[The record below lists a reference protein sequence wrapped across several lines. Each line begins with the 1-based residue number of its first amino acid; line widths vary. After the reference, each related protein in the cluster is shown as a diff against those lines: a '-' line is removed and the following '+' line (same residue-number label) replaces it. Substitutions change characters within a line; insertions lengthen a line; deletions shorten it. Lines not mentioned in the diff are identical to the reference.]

1 MLQKSSQILEHGAPL
16 MTLLLDGL
24 TRQAQQEEGTE
35 GMVRQEPLYLM
46 KKLLRSSLQ
55 DTAAEKRSE
64 SSVDYY
70 FPEL

>member
-24 TRQAQQEEGTE
+24 TRPAQQEEGTE

-46 KKLLRSSLQ
+46 KIPSCSSLQ
-55 DTAAEKRSE
+55 NMVVEKGSE
-64 SSVDYY
+64 SGVDY
-70 FPEL
+70 